1 MRKII
6 RILTIALGL
15 SLALGLFAA
24 CKKAEPKKTTLN
36 APVIVEKTYTGGLL
50 TADVPENEGYVVEAN
65 AGGTNAGEY
74 SVVLKLSDAKKY
86 EWATPDADD
95 AEKLTLVFK
104 INKAADAINGLADF
118 KTTCKTLPSSVKGV
132 SAVSGL
138 PVSYKFSKDGENWTD
153 GIEENELVAGAE
165 FFVKAYTPGNEN
177 YTAAESGKVKMTVN
191 HKYGSVTK
199 ISRGVYEVKCACG
212 TKKDLPTVTAAFTL
226 DGAELKSFEVP
237 YGSVLTR
244 EQLDEVI
251 ALAEKDTD
259 RKVTD
264 VGYDVDAENDEDVE
278 LLDNVTIEV
287 KLDYG
292 ALVEGSV
299 FKLFYL
305 STSINPYTVVDTEV
319 AAPAG
324 FTRVNKTALQ
334 KTSNYA
340 YSSVDIRGYKT
351 VFFAVKTNGTFNLE
365 TTDDEG
371 NLISKPYTDGGW
383 LYFTVARNA
392 DGESWDVTVTDE
404 SGMVIA
410 ERKGMSGKKD
420 VPGFYVNDS
429 LGAILWGKAAKG
441 FCWNLAEGQYLWG
454 TEVRADR
461 TAEARAA
468 KRGDI
473 IADATLFDKDKLD
486 VDDVTATVADITVAS
501 GFNKIYKNKDSV
513 TTFNARALS
522 DYALTAYSEVNFAVM
537 SNWIINA
544 SKFNEKCEG
553 YMSWMYFNLK
563 NNGETD
569 GKPSW
574 TVTITDEGGNVYYTA
589 TVNGHNPH
597 PSYVADSIDDILW
610 GMGDVFQIK
619 NGVSSDPVMTVAG
632 RNIGA
637 MEVYCTE
644 IRGTLKTV
652 AA

>member
-24 CKKAEPKKTTLN
+24 CKKAEPKKTVLD
-36 APVIVEKTYTGGLL
+36 APVIVEKIYTGGVL

-104 INKAADAINGLADF
+104 INKAADEIKGLADF

-165 FFVKAYTPGNEN
+165 FFVKAYTAGNEN
-177 YTAAESGKVKMTVN
+177 YIAAESGKVKMTVN

-199 ISRGVYEVKCACG
+199 ISRGVYEIKCACG

-244 EQLDEVI
+244 EQINEVI

-292 ALVEGSV
+292 ALVDGSV

-324 FTRVNKTALQ
+324 FTRVNKTAL
-334 KTSNYA
+334 KNTTNYA
-340 YSSVDIRGYKT
+340 YSSVDITGYKT
-351 VFFAVKTNGTFNLE
+351 VFFAVKTNGTFKLE
-365 TTDDEG
+365 TTDDNGEP
-371 NLISKPYTDGGW
+371 ISKDYTDGGW

-392 DGESWDVTVTDE
+392 DGKLWDVTVTDE

-410 ERKGMSGKKD
+410 ERKGMSGEKNA
-420 VPGFYVNDS
+420 PGAYVNDS

-441 FCWNLAEGQYLWG
+441 FCWNLAEGQYMWG

-468 KRGDI
+468 NRGDI

-513 TTFNARALS
+513 TTFNGRALS

-537 SNWIINA
+537 SNWIITA
-544 SKFNEKCEG
+544 SKFNAARGEG
-553 YMSWMYFNLK
+553 YMSWMYFKLK

-574 TVTITDEGGNVYYTA
+574 TVTITDEGGNEYYTA
-589 TVNGHNPH
+589 TVNGHNAN
-597 PSYVADSIDDILW
+597 YVADSIDDILW